1 MERESTLEEQE
12 QEIIY
17 EEPTRTSE
25 YIASAFNALNSVTDM
40 DTALMTN
47 SDKERVKR
55 IKRKSLR
62 IIDYCLSCLYDELFD
77 EDEE

>member
-1 MERESTLEEQE
+1 MEREGTLEEQE

-25 YIASAFNALNSVTDM
+25 FIASAYNALNSVAEM

-47 SDKERVKR
+47 TDKDRVKR
-55 IKRKSLR
+55 IRRKSLR
-62 IIDYCLSCLYDELFD
+62 IIDHCLSLLYDELFD
-77 EDEE
+77 EEEE